1 MHALRLARAYTWL
14 AVLDPHLALASGR
27 AGPLSQR
34 NPAHFVAIV
43 RPLHSPEHVQT
54 QPSAMTNTFTDK
66 TKGLLNERDAHSR
79 LPIYFRAPAH
89 GHDPIFSLSR
99 AKLYQLDAAGLIKSV
114 SLREKHQ
121 LRATRLFVTQSV
133 ADYIAACAARD
144 EKDAVGAAEGR
155 AEG

>member
-1 MHALRLARAYTWL
+1 MKLHAIDSR
-14 AVLDPHLALASGR
+14 
-27 AGPLSQR
+27 
-34 NPAHFVAIV
+34 
-43 RPLHSPEHVQT
+43 
-54 QPSAMTNTFTDK
+54 DK
-66 TKGLLNERDAHSR
+66 NNKEKAFLNERDAQSR
-79 LPIYFRAPAH
+79 LPIYFRAPVH

-144 EKDAVGAAEGR
+144 EKDALGAIDAKATQPEGG
-155 AEG
+155 E